1 MVKTGSRW
9 YIIMRLVY
17 SIYRNIARLESS
29 GHTRIATIATPDLR
43 NNANELCVNSHFEL
57 RRRRKLRSLYS
68 VYILEGMSV

>member
-17 SIYRNIARLESS
+17 SIYRNIARFEFFR
-29 GHTRIATIATPDLR
+29 TDPVATIATPDLL

-57 RRRRKLRSLYS
+57 RPSPKFAPIL
-68 VYILEGMSV
+68 VNLEGMSV